1 LSCPPKRHRFL
12 TSHAIFADKKK
23 QRQQQNTKENKLK
36 EFDVETAEGF
46 EEFVMEELKNK
57 RKFK

>member
-1 LSCPPKRHRFL
+1 M
-12 TSHAIFADKKK
+12 AIFADKKK